1 MLGTDLDADGY
12 LKRLKA
18 ELDRLDRR
26 ELIQLADW
34 IYDAW
39 ETGKAVFIFG
49 NGGSAASA
57 THLAEDLGKGS
68 LTNEELRS
76 GQVKRLRV
84 LSLTDNVG
92 WITAV
97 ANDLSYEQIFV
108 QQLANYAQ
116 AGDLAVGISV
126 SGNSANVV
134 KAIEWANHCGL
145 RTFGLTGYDGGR
157 LKQIQQAGLHVP
169 LDDMG
174 MVEGIH
180 NCVLHWVTDDLFARI
195 HRSGRYAKSS

>member
-1 MLGTDLDADGY
+1 MLGTDLDASGY
-12 LKRLKA
+12 LQRLQA
-18 ELDRLDRR
+18 ELDRLDCQ
-26 ELIQLADW
+26 ELNRLANW

-39 ETGKAVFIFG
+39 KAGNTVFIFG
-49 NGGSAASA
+49 NGGSAATA

-68 LTNEELRS
+68 QTNEELRH
-76 GQVKRLRV
+76 GQVKRLKV

-97 ANDLSYEQIFV
+97 ANDLSYEEIFV

-116 AGDLAVGISV
+116 AGDLAIGISV
-126 SGNSANVV
+126 SGNSANVIQ
-134 KAIEWANHCGL
+134 AIQWANEHGL
-145 RTFGLTGYDGGR
+145 RTFGLTGYDGGQ

-180 NCVLHWVTDDLFARI
+180 SCVLHWVTDDLFARI
-195 HRSGRYAKSS
+195 HRAGRYAENC